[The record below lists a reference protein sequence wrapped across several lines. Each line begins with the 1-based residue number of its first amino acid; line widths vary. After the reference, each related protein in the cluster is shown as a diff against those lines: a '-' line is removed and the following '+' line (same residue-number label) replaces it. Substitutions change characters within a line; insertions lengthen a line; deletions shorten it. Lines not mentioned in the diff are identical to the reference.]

1 MNSKLKR
8 ILCFVLALL
17 TVLSMAL
24 PTLAITTTITDE
36 DIPYDFFEYSKDG
49 SWHDLNTPV
58 HRDASGNYAYCIE
71 HMKDPPSNST
81 QYTDFNAASVFSSTT
96 ITGIQAILDHGYPVS
111 TGGLSGSKAHY
122 ATANAIRFWIK
133 ESAGIGYNFMDPNDP
148 SKVRAKSDS
157 ADCWALCMQLLQYAR
172 SGATTGGSDGGRV
185 YVSPSQPT
193 WQLGNGQLVT
203 QLGVRSSDGYTIQAS
218 HPAVQISGYTG
229 GTNDAPIITA
239 PVSLMG
245 TDVSLFIQGRGSSGQ
260 TASLYWY
267 EPSSSS
273 KQSVVVVE
281 LTAGGT
287 PDSGY
292 VTITGEFY
300 DLTVKKVD
308 SYTGAALDGAVF
320 QLTSDGDAVGL
331 CSAFGVF
338 FSDEADPGKLKAA
351 IVEINTDF
359 SNDLQAQIDSLSAGG
374 YDAVN
379 VIYEGDFDSDS
390 FMVNNWTDVLGVYA
404 VKTTTDETAGDEVLT
419 VTPEKQR
426 VLESTFLDMNT
437 VNICTEVETNTTATI
452 VDGEEVEETTTTLNI
467 LIDIQSMT
475 YLEGAELYAFNE
487 DQMEMLEELMSPQ
500 YYSFFAELID
510 VDIYGGLTASDF
522 ASLVN
527 DLPTGTKGGAIAQAA
542 VSKVG
547 TPYSVMDCSDLS
559 QYAYAQAGVSI
570 PGTSVTQAQYCYNN
584 GYTIAAAAL
593 QPGDLIFW
601 SKTVC
606 RCGRWNEV
614 HHVAVYIGNGR
625 IVDANSSKG
634 RVVLRDLWNSAN
646 WQIVMYARPHVG

>member
-1 MNSKLKR
+1 MKTIKEKPATGKPR
-8 ILCFVLALL
+8 
-17 TVLSMAL
+17 
-24 PTLAITTTITDE
+24 TLDKNVRMPPAAMRQAIERTRDRAQEQTE
-36 DIPYDFFEYSKDG
+36 Q
-49 SWHDLNTPV
+49 HDQ
-58 HRDASGNYAYCIE
+58 SSSNYAIDRAEEMTTDAARTVGDGAKEILRPKDRSFDIE
-71 HMKDPPSNST
+71 RYAHEHVGKQAQQQSANRQSANRRRT
-81 QYTDFNAASVFSSTT
+81 SQYSERASAERSAAEAPQRAARQAAAKHAQQTASEMRRATIKTADRAVKAPKQATKAAAKTAEKTAKAIKTAEKASVKTAQAAGKAT
-96 ITGIQAILDHGYPVS
+96 AKGIQAAARGAQAAAHAAAQAARVAAKVMVTVAKAVAKAAAAMAKVVAAAAKALVAWIAA
-111 TGGLSGSKAHY
+111 GG
-122 ATANAIRFWIK
+122 W
-133 ESAGIGYNFMDPNDP
+133 
-148 SKVRAKSDS
+148 
-157 ADCWALCMQLLQYAR
+157 
-172 SGATTGGSDGGRV
+172 
-185 YVSPSQPT
+185 
-193 WQLGNGQLVT
+193 
-203 QLGVRSSDGYTIQAS
+203 
-218 HPAVQISGYTG
+218 
-229 GTNDAPIITA
+229 
-239 PVSLMG
+239 
-245 TDVSLFIQGRGSSGQ
+245 
-260 TASLYWY
+260 
-267 EPSSSS
+267 
-273 KQSVVVVE
+273 VVVLIIIAV
-281 LTAGGT
+281 
-287 PDSGY
+287 
-292 VTITGEFY
+292 
-300 DLTVKKVD
+300 
-308 SYTGAALDGAVF
+308 GAV
-320 QLTSDGDAVGL
+320 AAIL

-379 VIYEGDFDSDS
+379 VIYEGDFDGDS

-419 VTPEKQR
+419 VTPEKQQA
-426 VLESTFLDMNT
+426 LESTFLDMNT
-437 VNICTEVETNTTATI
+437 VNIRTEVETNTTSTT

-467 LIDIQSMT
+467 FIDIQSMT

-522 ASLVN
+522 ANLVN

-584 GYTIAAAAL
+584 GYTISASSL

-614 HHVAVYIGNGR
+614 HHVGVYIGNGR
-625 IVDANSSKG
+625 IVDASSSKG
-634 RVVLRDLWNSAN
+634 RVVLRDIWSNDK
-646 WQIVMYARPHVG
+646 WQIVMYARPHV

>member
-1 MNSKLKR
+1 MKTIKEKPAMGKPR
-8 ILCFVLALL
+8 
-17 TVLSMAL
+17 
-24 PTLAITTTITDE
+24 TLDKNVRMPPAAMRKAIE
-36 DIPYDFFEYSKDG
+36 RA
-49 SWHDLNTPV
+49 
-58 HRDASGNYAYCIE
+58 RDRAQEQTEQQNQSSSNYAVDRAEEMVTDAARAAGDVAMDILRP
-71 HMKDPPSNST
+71 KDRTFDTERYAQEPAGKQAQQQSASRQSANRRRSS
-81 QYTDFNAASVFSSTT
+81 QYSERASAERSAAEAPQRAARQSAAKQAQQTAGEARRAAIRTADRAVKAPKQASKAAAKTAEKTAKAIKTAEKASVKTA
-96 ITGIQAILDHGYPVS
+96 QAAG
-111 TGGLSGSKAHY
+111 K
-122 ATANAIRFWIK
+122 ATAEGTQAAARGAQAAARAAAQAARVAAKVMVTVAKAVAKAAVAMAKAVAAAAKALVAWIA
-133 ESAGIGYNFMDPNDP
+133 AGG
-148 SKVRAKSDS
+148 
-157 ADCWALCMQLLQYAR
+157 W
-172 SGATTGGSDGGRV
+172 
-185 YVSPSQPT
+185 
-193 WQLGNGQLVT
+193 
-203 QLGVRSSDGYTIQAS
+203 
-218 HPAVQISGYTG
+218 
-229 GTNDAPIITA
+229 
-239 PVSLMG
+239 
-245 TDVSLFIQGRGSSGQ
+245 
-260 TASLYWY
+260 
-267 EPSSSS
+267 
-273 KQSVVVVE
+273 VVVLIIIAV
-281 LTAGGT
+281 
-287 PDSGY
+287 
-292 VTITGEFY
+292 
-300 DLTVKKVD
+300 
-308 SYTGAALDGAVF
+308 GAV
-320 QLTSDGDAVGL
+320 AAIL

-379 VIYEGDFDSDS
+379 VIYEGDFDGDS

-419 VTPEKQR
+419 VAPEKQR

-522 ASLVN
+522 ANLVN

-584 GYTIAAAAL
+584 GYTIAASSL

-614 HHVAVYIGNGR
+614 HHVGVYIGNGR
-625 IVDANSSKG
+625 IVDASSSKG
-634 RVVLRDLWNSAN
+634 RVVLRDLWSSTN
-646 WQIVMYARPHVG
+646 WQIVMYARPHV